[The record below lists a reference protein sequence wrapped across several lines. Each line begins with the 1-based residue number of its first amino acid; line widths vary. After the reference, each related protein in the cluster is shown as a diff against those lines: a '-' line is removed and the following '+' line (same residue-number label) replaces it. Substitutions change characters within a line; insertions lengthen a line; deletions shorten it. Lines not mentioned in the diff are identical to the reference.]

1 MKAFI
6 CLLLLTATMMVSGQ
20 QDEVEH
26 HDMDHERPQI
36 PDPEGTHIGQ
46 LRGSEHSI
54 SGSLYALDESILLL
68 KRFEYDGEAEDA
80 FFWVGTSG
88 EKPSTTGTILPYPFG
103 GVYYNSEDKDAP
115 FLFGVFNGSQE
126 IRLTLPEELKVTDLR
141 WFSVWTR
148 AGKRSLGEVIFPP
161 GFVLDKKFS
170 SSSSSSVN
178 SGPILTNFANN
189 LNSNPS
195 HSTESNTDLPPPL
208 LSGNAH
214 DPRRVDKWAEQ
225 HHDQA
230 DAQAEPEGEP
240 EVNDDHDN
248 DHHRQQQEQ
257 EHFGIGQPRRS
268 GASGLFSS
276 LSLLSVSIIL
286 AKCL

>member
-1 MKAFI
+1 MKTII
-6 CLLLLTATMMVSGQ
+6 CLLLTAVIMVSAQ

-26 HDMDHERPQI
+26 HETDHERPQI
-36 PDPEGTHIGQ
+36 PEPEGTHIGQ
-46 LRGSEHSI
+46 LRGAEHSI
-54 SGSLYALDESILLL
+54 SGSLYALDESVLLL
-68 KRFEYDGEAEDA
+68 KQFEYDGEAEDA

-103 GVYYNSEDKDAP
+103 GVYYNSEDKNAP
-115 FLFGVFNGSQE
+115 FLYGVFNGSKE

-148 AGKRSLGEVIFPP
+148 AGKRSLGEVIFPT

-178 SGPILTNFANN
+178 SGPILTNFASNT
-189 LNSNPS
+189 NSNPTY
-195 HSTESNTDLPPPL
+195 STETNTDLPPPL

-214 DPRRVDKWAEQ
+214 DPRRVDKWAD
-225 HHDQA
+225 HHDQG

-248 DHHRQQQEQ
+248 EHHRQQQEQ

-268 GASGLFSS
+268 GASGLISS
-276 LSLLSVSIIL
+276 LSLLSVSIIF